1 VTVLESESPRRVRAS
16 GTARLALARQSA
28 PASGAVARA
37 PAPDPIGDPTGAA
50 AAAAQIVR
58 TMQMAPQRRRVRMR
72 SRPVLV
78 QMLQAVTR
86 RAAAVLGPMS
96 KET

>member
-1 VTVLESESPRRVRAS
+1 
-16 GTARLALARQSA
+16 
-28 PASGAVARA
+28 
-37 PAPDPIGDPTGAA
+37 
-50 AAAAQIVR
+50 
-58 TMQMAPQRRRVRMR
+58 MQMAPQRRRLVRMR
-72 SRPVLV
+72 SRLVLV